1 MILGESNGLVIGPN
15 QSNDVR
21 WVIRPNPFRDYVYKC
36 TPVKPKRILKSGN
49 RMIVFWD
56 DGSKTIV
63 KRAEDEPDNDYNAFT
78 AALAIKTYGSNSQVK
93 KILKCV
99 ETQKEKKHGKTGKT
113 EKETA
118 TGRG

>member
-1 MILGESNGLVIGPN
+1 MI
-15 QSNDVR
+15 SNDTTGIR
-21 WVIRPNPFRDYVYKC
+21 WSFGPNPFHDYVYKS

-49 RMIVFWD
+49 RMIVFWN

-78 AALAIKTYGSNSQVK
+78 AALAIKMYGSNSKVK

-99 ETQKEKKHGKTGKT
+99 ETQKEKRNGKTGKT